1 MAPAYWALGISIT
14 VLLVAFAAIFK
25 LGNWYGEVN
34 SDRKRYDQVIE
45 DIRRELGEIRKDIK
59 DIFRRLP
66 PEPTTSTSPIRLS
79 DIGEQ
84 ISNDIDAKAWA
95 EEMAQNLIGEAK
107 GMTPYR
113 VQELS
118 FDHASSFEPDNAL
131 LDRMQQSSF
140 ETGID
145 LEGVRRVLG
154 VELRDRLLQLNGKL
168 ESSSDN

>member
-1 MAPAYWALGISIT
+1 MAPAYWAMIISVT
-14 VLLVAFAAIFK
+14 VLLAFIAAVFK

-45 DIRRELGEIRKDIK
+45 EIRKDIK

-66 PEPTTSTSPIRLS
+66 PGPTTNTSPIRLS

-95 EEMAQNLIGEAK
+95 EEMAQNLIGRAK

-118 FDHASSFEPDNAL
+118 FDHANSFEPGNAL
-131 LDRMQQSSF
+131 LEKMQQSSF

-168 ESSSDN
+168 EPSSDH